1 MSQRPDEERSILAR
15 VHVVDPL
22 PGCTYALQQRDGS
35 IDQAQVAGA
44 EPLSF
49 TAAITLKLTSENT
62 LDPRGLH
69 VHGPRNE
76 RFLYVCSGTLAGEAG
91 SCWTRRA
98 KVSLQGIDTAVP
110 KTLDSMPPLI
120 EATIDGRA
128 RDGGPAC
135 ASVALVESWKQAG

>member
-1 MSQRPDEERSILAR
+1 M
-15 VHVVDPL
+15 DPL

-44 EPLSF
+44 DALVF
-49 TAAITLKLTSENT
+49 TAAITLKLTSTNA

-69 VHGPRNE
+69 VHGPRNQ
-76 RFLYVCSGTLAGEAG
+76 RFLYVCSGTLAGEPG

-98 KVSLQGIDTAVP
+98 KVPLQGIDTAVP
-110 KTLDSMPPLI
+110 KNLDSMPPLI
-120 EATIDGRA
+120 EATIKGRA

-135 ASVALVESWKQAG
+135 ASVSLIESWTRAG